1 MSEIKTRPGEYEV
14 EWFLE
19 SLDAKRQE
27 EADTLIE
34 MMEEITGTPPVMYGK
49 SIIGFDPYHYRSKS
63 GSEGVWPRVGFSPR
77 KGKISLYIT
86 FDAEEYLQLIEA
98 LGGKNSIGK
107 GCIYLHKFEQIDLL
121 KLRTLIQRAYK
132 DSFDATKSL
141 EVKSS

>member
-1 MSEIKTRPGEYEV
+1 MSDIKTKPGEYEV

-19 SLDAKRQE
+19 GLDAKRQE

-34 MMEEITGTPPVMYGK
+34 MMEGITEQPPVMYGS
-49 SIIGFDPYHYRSKS
+49 SIIGFAPYHYRSKS

-86 FDAEEYLQLIEA
+86 FDAEEYLPLVEA

-107 GCIYLHKFEQIDLL
+107 GCIYLHKFEQIDQS
-121 KLRTLIQRAYK
+121 KLRALIQRAYE

-141 EVKSS
+141 EVQS

>member
-1 MSEIKTRPGEYEV
+1 MSDIKTKPGEYEV

-19 SLDAKRQE
+19 GLDAKRQE
-27 EADTLIE
+27 KADALIE
-34 MMEEITGTPPVMYGK
+34 MMEDITGQPPVMYGP
-49 SIIGFDPYHYRSKS
+49 SIIGFAPYHYRSKS

-86 FDAEEYLQLIEA
+86 FDAEEYLPLVEA

-107 GCIYLHKFEQIDLL
+107 GCIYLDKFDQIDQS
-121 KLRTLIQRAYK
+121 KLRALIQRAYE

-141 EVKSS
+141 EVQS

>member
-1 MSEIKTRPGEYEV
+1 MSDIKTKPGEYEV

-19 SLDAKRQE
+19 GLDAKRQE
-27 EADTLIE
+27 EADALIE
-34 MMEEITGTPPVMYGK
+34 MMEDITGQPPVMYGS
-49 SIIGFDPYHYRSKS
+49 SIIGFAPYHYRSKS

-86 FDAEEYLQLIEA
+86 FDAEEYLPLVEA

-107 GCIYLHKFEQIDLL
+107 GCIYLHKFDQIDQS
-121 KLRTLIQRAYK
+121 KLRALIQRAYE

-141 EVKSS
+141 EVQS